1 MRYFLLI
8 LLENGHGRGDKM
20 KLQGK
25 VAIVTGGARGLGKAY
40 ALRLAEEGAKV
51 VVVDVLETGPVQKEI
66 EAKGGEA
73 LALQTD
79 VTDEKGTEEIAQ
91 KTVDC
96 FGSIDILIN
105 NAAMFA
111 SIKKKSFFDI
121 SASEWDEVIG
131 VNLKGT
137 FLCSK
142 AVYPQMKKQGKGK
155 IINVSSGTFY
165 NGIPFFLHY
174 VTTKGGVIAFTRAL
188 AREVGDYGICVNAI
202 APGLTISDG
211 TEESSS
217 YSDDYYQANA
227 NRRCIKKI
235 EMPEDLT
242 GTIVFL
248 ASEDSDMITG
258 QTIVVDGGAV
268 FN

>member
-1 MRYFLLI
+1 
-8 LLENGHGRGDKM
+8 M

-40 ALRLAEEGAKV
+40 AIRLAEEGAKV
-51 VVVDVLETGPVQKEI
+51 VVVDVLDTGSVQEEI
-66 EAKGGEA
+66 EARGGEA

-79 VTDEKGTEEIAQ
+79 VTDEKGTEDMAKKAVER
-91 KTVDC
+91 
-96 FGSIDILIN
+96 FGKIDILIN
-105 NAAMFA
+105 NAALFVG
-111 SIKKKSFFDI
+111 IKKKSFYEI
-121 SASEWDEVIG
+121 SESEWDQVIA

-142 AVYPQMKKQGKGK
+142 AVYPQMKKQRKGK

-165 NGIPFFLHY
+165 NGVPFFLHY
-174 VTTKGGVIAFTRAL
+174 VTSKGGVIAFTRAL
-188 AREVGDYGICVNAI
+188 AREAGDHGICVNAI
-202 APGLTISDG
+202 APGLTVSDG
-211 TEESSS
+211 MKEIPS
-217 YSDDYYQANA
+217 YSDDYYQENA

-258 QTIVVDGGAV
+258 QTIVVDGGGV

>member
-1 MRYFLLI
+1 
-8 LLENGHGRGDKM
+8 M

-25 VAIVTGGARGLGKAY
+25 VGIVTGGAQGLGKAY
-40 ALRLAEEGAKV
+40 ALRLAEEGAKLI
-51 VVVDVLETGPVQKEI
+51 VVDVLDTGPVKKDI
-66 EAKGGEA
+66 ETMGGEA

-79 VTDEKGTEEIAQ
+79 VTDEKGTEEMAR
-91 KTVDC
+91 KAVER
-96 FGSIDILIN
+96 FGKIDILIN
-105 NAAMFA
+105 NAAMYA
-111 SIKKKSFFDI
+111 SISKKSFFDI
-121 SASEWDEVIG
+121 SVSEWDQVIG

-142 AVYPQMKKQGKGK
+142 AVFPQMKKQGKGK

-165 NGIPFFLHY
+165 KGIPFFLHY

-188 AREVGDYGICVNAI
+188 AREVGDHGICVNTI
-202 APGLTISDG
+202 APGLTVSDG
-211 TEESSS
+211 TAENPS
-217 YSDDYYQANA
+217 YTDDYYKATVNT
-227 NRRCIKKI
+227 RCIKKI

-248 ASEDSDMITG
+248 SSEDSDMITG
-258 QTIVVDGGAV
+258 QTIVVDGGSV